1 MNDAYVSVQTAD
13 DYHDARQS
21 AARWHEFTD
30 AEKAQRLL
38 SASDVLD
45 NLAYWRG
52 VKVSDGQ
59 YRAFPRWQDKQ
70 ASESGVVP
78 DVPLVVLAAVC
89 ELALLDNISGA
100 LPKPTKLQNV
110 GGVMLKG
117 GECTADCASG
127 ADGLRYVMRLL
138 SPWIERNGVVLRG

>member
-21 AARWHEFTD
+21 AARWREFTD

-45 NLAYWRG
+45 NLAHWRG

-59 YRAFPRWQDKQ
+59 YRAFPRWLDKQ

-78 DVPLVVLAAVC
+78 NVPLVVLAAVC
-89 ELALLDNISGA
+89 ELALLDNIHGT
-100 LPKPTKLQNV
+100 LPQPAKLQNV
-110 GGVMLKG
+110 GGVMLKS
-117 GECTADCASG
+117 GECAADCAKR
-127 ADGLRYVMRLL
+127 ADSLRYVMRLL
-138 SPWIERNGVVLRG
+138 SPWTERNGVVLRG

>member
-21 AARWHEFTD
+21 AARWREFTD

-59 YRAFPRWQDKQ
+59 YRAFPRWRDKQ
-70 ASESGVVP
+70 VSESGVVP
-78 DVPLVVLAAVC
+78 DVPLAVLAAVC
-89 ELALLDNISGA
+89 ELALLDNINGV
-100 LPKPTKLQNV
+100 LPKSAKLQNV
-110 GGVMLKG
+110 GGVMLKSG
-117 GECTADCASG
+117 DCAANC
-127 ADGLRYVMRLL
+127 ADGTDSLRYVMRLL

>member
-1 MNDAYVSVQTAD
+1 MNNAYVSVQTAD
-13 DYHDARQS
+13 DYHDARQT
-21 AARWHEFTD
+21 ADRWHEFTD

-59 YRAFPRWQDKQ
+59 HRAFPRWLDKQ

-89 ELALLDNISGA
+89 ELALLDNINGA
-100 LPKPTKLQNV
+100 LPKPAKLQNV
-110 GGVMLKG
+110 RGVMLKS
-117 GECTADCASG
+117 GECAADCASG